1 MKADLMNA
9 DPKATLMKAAPLRD
23 ALTDVPFLSLKDV
36 NARYADELK
45 AAAARVIDSGW
56 YVLGNEV
63 AAFEREF
70 AAYCGVSHAVGVG
83 NGLDALSLILR
94 GYKELGVIE
103 EGDEVIVP
111 GNTFIAS
118 FLAITE
124 NRLVPVPVE
133 PDPATFNLDPAGV
146 EAAIGPRTR
155 AIMAVHLYGQLA
167 DMSALTALARRHKL
181 LLIEDAAQ
189 AHGAISGGRKAGAF
203 GDAAAFSFFPTKNLG
218 ALGDGGAVVTGDTAL
233 AQRIAALRNYG
244 SDVKYHHLFQ
254 GLNSRLDEMQAAMLR
269 VKLKYLD
276 EDIAWRRRV
285 ARRYREGIRHAH
297 IQLPVVAREEQ
308 HVWHLFVVRCAHR
321 DALQRHLQA
330 HGIQTQ
336 VHYPVPPHRQPAYAA
351 LRGSHLPLTERLH
364 DEVLSLPMGPTLSE
378 DAADRVI
385 EACQAFECPV

>member
-1 MKADLMNA
+1 MDVE
-9 DPKATLMKAAPLRD
+9 T
-23 ALTDVPFLSLKDV
+23 ALIEVPFLSLRNV
-36 NARYADELK
+36 NARCAEELK

-56 YVLGNEV
+56 YVLGEEL
-63 AAFEREF
+63 AAFEQEF
-70 AAYCGVSHAVGVG
+70 ASWCDVRHAVGVG

-94 GYKELGVIE
+94 GYKELGAIE

-118 FLAITE
+118 FLAVSE

-133 PDPATFNLDPAGV
+133 PDPISFNLDPARV

-167 DMSALTALARRHKL
+167 DMPALAALARQHKL

-189 AHGAISGGRKAGAF
+189 AHGAMSDGRRAGTF
-203 GDAAAFSFFPTKNLG
+203 GDAAAFSFFPAKNLG
-218 ALGDGGAVVTGDTAL
+218 ALGDGGAVVTEDTAL
-233 AQRIAALRNYG
+233 AQRIRALRNYG
-244 SDVKYHHLFQ
+244 SDVKYRHLLQ

-285 ARRYREGIRHAH
+285 ARRYRDGIRHPW
-297 IQLPVVAREEQ
+297 IRLPEVMREEQ
-308 HVWHLFVVRCAHR
+308 HAWHLFVVRCTQR
-321 DALQRHLQA
+321 DALQRHLQS

-336 VHYPVPPHRQPAYAA
+336 VHYPVPAHRQPAYPS
-351 LRGSHLPLTERLH
+351 LRHARLPLTERLH
-364 DEVLSLPMGPTLSE
+364 DEVLSLPMGPTLR
-378 DAADRVI
+378 DDDVDRVI
-385 EACQAFECPV
+385 EACQSFGSPA